1 MNPTETSCIK
11 LIDYTKK
18 SWMLHTQKK
27 EEAGKQEVKGMVN
40 LGSFLAISELIF
52 SKTMGNKD
60 ALKKGLMKH
69 IF

>member
-1 MNPTETSCIK
+1 
-11 LIDYTKK
+11 
-18 SWMLHTQKK
+18 MLHTQKK

-40 LGSFLAISELIF
+40 LGSFLAVSELIF